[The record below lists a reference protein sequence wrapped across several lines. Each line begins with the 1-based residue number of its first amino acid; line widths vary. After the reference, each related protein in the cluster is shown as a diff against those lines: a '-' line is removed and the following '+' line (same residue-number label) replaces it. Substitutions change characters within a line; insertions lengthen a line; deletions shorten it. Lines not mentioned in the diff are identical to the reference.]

1 MAEEEDED
9 EGITIKVGGGSPV
22 ETGQAGQAGSGGAL
36 KAPKFTLGAPQASPS
51 GAPPGAKELVLVS
64 EPGPG
69 SGGPAAPV

>member
-22 ETGQAGQAGSGGAL
+22 EAGSGGPT
-36 KAPKFTLGAPQASPS
+36 KATKFALGAPQASPP